1 MDAPVNRSHRDPLPH
16 AGYFERA
23 GELIC
28 QIASASTEANVV
40 ELFNQA
46 AECIGADMAFFCS
59 LMSDRPTQLQAMLAC
74 DPRWALA
81 YEQSNLPQ
89 RDPWIA
95 YARERC
101 EPVCASRIENA
112 APSHFE
118 ALALAKRFGFE
129 SILVVPSPSTSSS
142 APTSVLVLGS
152 CRAAFFES
160 NRHAAM
166 PAMSRWLSMEL
177 QQWWLN
183 QGKRELVQ
191 RAQLTS
197 MDLDLLRHERKGYG
211 TKEISRQLRMTKQSI
226 DSRFQRLNARLGVSS
241 RKAAASL
248 AAAYGLI

>member
-1 MDAPVNRSHRDPLPH
+1 MTPSPH
-16 AGYFERA
+16 DLVAQPGYFQRA
-23 GELIC
+23 GEAIC
-28 QIASASTEANVV
+28 QIACALTEADVI
-40 ELFNQA
+40 ELFSQA
-46 AECIGADMAFFCS
+46 VRCIGADMALFCS
-59 LMSDRPTQLQAMLAC
+59 LVSDRPTELQAMLAC

-81 YEQSNLPQ
+81 YEQSSLPQ

-112 APSHFE
+112 APSHVE
-118 ALALAKRFGFE
+118 ALALAKRYGFE

-152 CRAAFFES
+152 SKAAFFEL
-160 NRHAAM
+160 NKHAAM

-183 QGKRELVQ
+183 QSKRELMQ

-197 MDLDLLRHERKGYG
+197 TDLDLLRHERKGCG

-226 DSRFQRLNARLGVSS
+226 DSRFQRLNARLGVPN